1 MSGIVLPSQSA
12 WKRVTAA
19 TRIVEND
26 SPPTGG
32 KRGASRGSRAFA
44 LQVRNYTL
52 DAAPRGGLVV
62 ANDRDA
68 DNIID
73 IDMPDGTDAA
83 PIGIATDAIDAES
96 LGTAWFWGAA
106 PVLADDYESLEP
118 GDRLGPQED
127 SWAAVEADGGPLE
140 VLGPVDAG
148 DQPEDLPS
156 GQGLVYARFA
166 GGGGGVP
173 YLYKVTDDGPLQA
186 KRVDSDGE
194 VTGDAESF
202 IDGSEW

>member
-1 MSGIVLPSQSA
+1 M
-12 WKRVTAA
+12 TAA

-173 YLYKVTDDGPLQA
+173 YLYKVTATGTGT
-186 KRVDSDGE
+186 VDVKKVDNDGE
-194 VTGDAESF
+194 ITGDA
-202 IDGSEW
+202 ITVLDGSLWT